1 MTFGM
6 FSYVITILIFAGT
19 AILIELVFAFRKLK
33 RYTKI
38 IAVIVVIGIV
48 GTLIA
53 EPVALNWRIW
63 VYSPEKSFGIY
74 IFGAAIETLIY
85 VVFVSIAI
93 ASATLIW
100 SNYEEDKKPLAK
112 TTIDK
117 IKTKFW
123 KCHHK

>member
-1 MTFGM
+1 M
-6 FSYVITILIFAGT
+6 FSYLITILIFAGV
-19 AILIELVFAFRKLK
+19 AVLIEWTFAFKKLK

-38 IAVIVVIGIV
+38 IGVIVVIGIV

-53 EPVALNWRIW
+53 EPVALNWRVW
-63 VYSPEKSFGIY
+63 AYSPEKSFGIY

-85 VVFVSIAI
+85 VVFISIAI
-93 ASATLIW
+93 SSATLIW
-100 SNYEEDKKPLAK
+100 SNYEEDKKPLVK

-123 KCHHK
+123 KRHHK